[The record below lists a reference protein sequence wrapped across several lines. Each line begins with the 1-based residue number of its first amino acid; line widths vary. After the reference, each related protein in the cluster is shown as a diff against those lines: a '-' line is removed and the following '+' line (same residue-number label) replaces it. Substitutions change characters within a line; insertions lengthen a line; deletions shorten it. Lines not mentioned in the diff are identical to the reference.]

1 MPESELLDTYLQIET
16 EWRKLPPLRDHDGIT
31 FKRSRFI
38 DSWDVEI
45 QPLVREYLKKRTLAT
60 QLFFKKG
67 YQGSGLRGTELYQ
80 EMVNELIAELSEE

>member
-1 MPESELLDTYLQIET
+1 MPDIDLLLQFET
-16 EWRKLPPLRDHDGIT
+16 EWRKQPPLKEASDIT